1 MAEETRAIAGDT
13 LRERLVNLAG
23 ALAERGAHELIVADG
38 EQEFRLV
45 ARETDLPGELEA
57 ALERAPSEVV
67 TVIAPTIGVRAAVS
81 RHACSIAPL

>member
-1 MAEETRAIAGDT
+1 MTEDVRAIHGDT
-13 LRERLVNLAG
+13 LQERLVNLAG
-23 ALAERGAHELIVADG
+23 ALAERGARELIVADG
-38 EQEFRLV
+38 ERETRLV

-57 ALERAPSEVV
+57 AIERAPANAV